1 MVYKKYIRKNG
12 KVYGPYIYNSKRV
25 NGKVVSEYRG
35 PEEKKNQKKF
45 WTFLVASILIIS
57 LGAFVLLFNT
67 KSTGNAI
74 VSFTG
79 NVKNGTL
86 ENGKL
91 NFVLTQGELIPA
103 NSIVSIENNGVTKK
117 YSLKDLVT
125 NEKVTSGNF
134 SLQNKDISGSGEGY
148 GFEGLITT
156 YPSISFELNLKS
168 SNPNPTNPINNSKN
182 KNETKKTNTTINNST
197 KTQNSSTNS
206 TNKTNLPENL
216 TSENLTTNST
226 NLETNVSKNTTID
239 NSTKT
244 QNTTNEIKNNTNVQ
258 EKNTS
263 NYNQNTTTET
273 PLENTPNTTNQETN
287 TSTGNSTIT
296 GNIISNVLATT
307 SKFFAGVLTGNVVK
321 TNSNL
326 SATVSKN
333 NPFTYQGNAKLISG
347 SVNLKGQKLPD
358 NTIALTKKGNE
369 TLVTTNYSITSEGFG
384 SNYFGSKTK
393 TLSIDLSKLN
403 QTLSEGKLNINVFYN
418 GSEILSFSQ
427 EIKNTTITNA
437 TKQPNLTNITSP
449 VSLEAINIPLNLTQE
464 EKNILS
470 LDFQNANVTT
480 TVKKYKDRYLV
491 DFSLPG
497 YFIEHSY
504 PYSLSKSELKQ
515 NINRDKYLWVRDIL
529 NSLSQKNSPKESLA
543 NLNTNSS
550 IFY

>member
-12 KVYGPYIYNSKRV
+12 KVYGPYIYHSKRV
-25 NGKVVSEYRG
+25 DGKVVSEYRG
-35 PEEKKNQKKF
+35 PEEEKKRKKF

-57 LGAFVLLFNT
+57 LGAFVLLSNT

-74 VSFTG
+74 ISVTG
-79 NVKNGTL
+79 NVNNGTL

-91 NFVLTQGELIPA
+91 DFELTQGELIPA
-103 NSIVSIENNGVTKK
+103 NSIVSIENNGVTKQ
-117 YSLKDLVT
+117 YSLKDLVK

-134 SLQNKDISGSGEGY
+134 SLQNKEISGSGEGY
-148 GFEGLITT
+148 GLEGLITT
-156 YPSISFELNLKS
+156 YPPISFELNLKS
-168 SNPNPTNPINNSKN
+168 SNPSPPNPINNSKN
-182 KNETKKTNTTINNST
+182 KNETKQTNTNSNNLT

-206 TNKTNLPENL
+206 TNKTNLPKDL

-226 NLETNVSKNTTID
+226 NLETNVSKNTTINN

-244 QNTTNEIKNNTNVQ
+244 QNVTNESQNNTNVQ

-263 NYNQNTTTET
+263 NNNKNTTNET

-287 TSTGNSTIT
+287 TSIENSTIT

-307 SKFFAGVLTGNVVK
+307 SKFFAGILTGNVVK

-333 NPFTYQGNAKLISG
+333 NPFIYQGNAKLISG
-347 SVNLKGQKLPD
+347 SVNLNGQKLPD
-358 NTIALTKKGNE
+358 NTIALTKKGDKIV
-369 TLVTTNYSITSEGFG
+369 VTTNYSVTSEGFG
-384 SNYFGSKTK
+384 PNYFGSKTK

-403 QTLSEGKLNINVFYN
+403 QTLSEGKLNINIFYN
-418 GSEILSFSQ
+418 GSKILSFSQ

-437 TKQPNLTNITSP
+437 TKQPNLTNITSS

-470 LDFQNANVTT
+470 LDFKNANVTT
-480 TVKKYKDRYLV
+480 TVKKYKERYLV

-504 PYSLSKSELKQ
+504 PYSLSESELKQ
-515 NINRDKYLWVRDIL
+515 NINRDKYLWVRDVL
-529 NSLSQKNSPKESLA
+529 NSLSQKNSPEELLT
-543 NLNTNSS
+543 NLSTNSS
-550 IFY
+550 VF